1 MPAGACDTHIHFYD
15 PRVRVAAT
23 SVLEPPPSSVS
34 DYRRFRD
41 SLGLRRCVVVQPTT
55 YGMDNSCQLEAV
67 AALGTDAR
75 AVVVVDSTIPDAELD
90 RLTQRG
96 ARGARFH
103 MLPGGAVD
111 WGELDEV
118 ARRIALHGWH
128 IQLQLNGR
136 ELAARMPQLLRLPTP
151 LVIDHIGRFMP
162 PVSVDHGGFAALL
175 GLVRSGNC
183 WVKLSA
189 PYESSLAGPPRYEDL
204 TPTVASLVSEV
215 PDRLLWASNWPHPG
229 REVPPDGAQL
239 LGLLEA
245 WIPEPAMRYRV
256 LVENPV
262 NLYGFAD

>member
-1 MPAGACDTHIHFYD
+1 
-15 PRVRVAAT
+15 
-23 SVLEPPPSSVS
+23 
-34 DYRRFRD
+34 
-41 SLGLRRCVVVQPTT
+41 
-55 YGMDNSCQLEAV
+55 MDNSCQLEAV

-75 AVVVVDSTIPDAELD
+75 AVVVVDSTVSDAELA
-90 RLTQRG
+90 RLSQRG

-118 ARRIALHGWH
+118 ARRIAPYGWH

-136 ELAARMPQLLRLPTP
+136 ELAARMPQLLRLPTA

-162 PVSVDHGGFAALL
+162 PVSVNHAGFAALVE
-175 GLVRSGNC
+175 LVRTGNC

-204 TPTVASLVSEV
+204 TPTVASLVSEA

-229 REVPPDGAQL
+229 RELPPDGAL
-239 LGLLEA
+239 LLRLLEA
-245 WIPEPAMRYRV
+245 WIPDAATRHRV

-262 NLYGFAD
+262 KLYGFAD